1 MGQRGDIQDAQRA
14 WLGRREACG
23 DRVACLIKAYDARID
38 ELNTVLKAIAARG
51 PF

>member
-1 MGQRGDIQDAQRA
+1 MKI
-14 WLGRREACG
+14 
-23 DRVACLIKAYDARID
+23 YDARID